1 MKTFV
6 LFIVLLF
13 TAMQGYTQ
21 SIYPYVKGG
30 KWGFCDE
37 KKNVII
43 QPVYDFA
50 KPFIHG
56 LAFVQ
61 KGKLWGAVNPAG
73 KLVIAAKYQ
82 DLRFGY
88 NAFVL
93 ADSIRYDILNGTLKA
108 ARVALFDSTGKRIYK
123 ARFNKLPAPSGWG
136 DEDLNP
142 KSGSFTFAENGKF
155 GTMGP
160 TYKITASATILDEY
174 APSYSQGLIVTAV
187 GAKYGY
193 KDKKGV
199 MVIPAKYDGAK
210 SFDEY
215 GNAEIQLD
223 GKVGIINTKGD
234 VVIELKYKSINE
246 YSGFY
251 TVETGSKIGLYN
263 RMGKEIIPCCTLGYP
278 VFSFY
283 ADNNYLV
290 YRQDETTKK
299 YGFMDTTGTFV
310 IAPQFDKANSF
321 INNKAWVKSGDKEF
335 FINTKGERVTPEYE
349 KVDMNC
355 MFNGSVILFAR
366 GDGWGVA
373 DYDGK
378 ELFYLPG
385 CKVKAV
391 RCGSYNFFSVEKDGL
406 FGVVNTNGE
415 WIVKP
420 QFADEL
426 DVVDGL
432 LFYNRSERTGPEN
445 EYGEKTWVRVESYY
459 ILPNGTILRD

>member
-1 MKTFV
+1 MKH
-6 LFIVLLF
+6 FILTTLLLF
-13 TAMQGYTQ
+13 SLLQGYSQ
-21 SIYPYVKGG
+21 ALYPYVKAG
-30 KWGFCDE
+30 KWGFCDD
-37 KKNVII
+37 KKTVII

-50 KPFIHG
+50 KPFKHG

-93 ADSIRYDILNGTLKA
+93 ADSIKYSIVDGNLKA

-123 ARFNKLPAPSGWG
+123 ARFNELPAPFGWD
-136 DEDLNP
+136 DEDLYP
-142 KSGSFTFAENGKF
+142 KSGSFSFTENTKY
-155 GTMGP
+155 GTMDHK
-160 TYKITASATILDEY
+160 YKITAAATITDQY
-174 APSYSQGLIVTAV
+174 APTYSQGLIVVKV
-187 GAKYGY
+187 GEKYGY

-199 MVIPAKYDGAK
+199 MVVPAKYDAAK
-210 SFDEY
+210 SFDKY
-215 GNAEIQLD
+215 GNAQVELD
-223 GKVGIINTKGD
+223 GKVGVINTRGG

-251 TVETGSKIGLYN
+251 TVEIGSKIGLYN
-263 RMGKEIIPCCTLGYP
+263 RAGKEIIPCCNLGYP

-283 ADNNYLV
+283 PDNNYLV
-290 YRQDETTKK
+290 CRQDEKTKK

-310 IAPQFDKANSF
+310 IAPQFDNAQSF
-321 INNKAWVKSGDKEF
+321 VNNKAWVKSGDKEF

-378 ELFYLPG
+378 ELFYMRG
-385 CKVKAV
+385 HRVKSF
-391 RCGSYNFFSVEKDGL
+391 CGDYDFFSVEKDGL
-406 FGVVNTNGE
+406 YGVVNRNGE
-415 WIVKP
+415 WVVQP
-420 QFADEL
+420 QFTEEL
-426 DVVDGL
+426 DIVDGL
-432 LFYNRSERTGPEN
+432 VYFNRSERTGPEN
-445 EYGEKTWVRVESYY
+445 MYGEKTWVRVESYY